1 MGGKVMLLLLVVM
14 IVCGGCECKGGKV
27 YKVGGSSGWTNIG
40 PLPYK
45 SWPSS
50 IAFHV
55 GDTLCKKTTSLS
67 LSLSTLYFSQKYYY
81 VLFYSSITSIT
92 RFFFKCFYNVY
103 SNHLPPTILITRI
116 FFFVFCCCGAVFE
129 YKKEFHNV
137 VRVTHTNFNNCN
149 STNPYHT
156 WSTGNDSFTIPRHGH
171 FYFICGVPGHCQSGQ
186 KIDIRVPISVPAPSP
201 QSPSLPGPT
210 SVSVAPA
217 PSPKSGSSS
226 LHLSWKLWVLVVAVG
241 LPQFLS

>member
-50 IAFHV
+50 IVFHV
-55 GDTLCKKTTSLS
+55 GDTLL
-67 LSLSTLYFSQKYYY
+67 
-81 VLFYSSITSIT
+81 
-92 RFFFKCFYNVY
+92 
-103 SNHLPPTILITRI
+103 
-116 FFFVFCCCGAVFE
+116 FE
-129 YKKEFHNV
+129 YNKEFHNV

-186 KIDIRVPISVPAPSP
+186 KIDIRVPKSVPAPSP
-201 QSPSLPGPT
+201 QSPSIPGPN

-226 LHLSWKLWVLVVAVG
+226 LHLSWQLWVLVVAIG
-241 LPQFLS
+241 LPHILS